1 MEVVRQD
8 RGSGRSERDE
18 QFHDLVAHR
27 REDLVRTA
35 RLLTAG
41 DRHLAEDLVQSALT
55 KLYVSW
61 SAFRRADSPDAYLRR
76 TLVNALTDERR
87 RIWRRRERPMA
98 EVPDRPRPDADL
110 DQIDEVLQRALREL
124 PPRMRAAVV
133 FRYFYQLDVAE
144 TANALG
150 CSVGTVKSQTARA
163 LDKLRAALQ
172 QSSPA
177 VRHSFLLEQGVTS

>member
-1 MEVVRQD
+1 VRQD
-8 RGSGRSERDE
+8 RGSGRTERDE
-18 QFHDLVAHR
+18 QFHDLVADR

-61 SAFRRADSPDAYLRR
+61 SAFRRADNPNAYLRR
-76 TLVNALTDERR
+76 ALVNALIDERR

-98 EVPDRPRPDADL
+98 ELPDRPGRDAGEF
-110 DQIDEVLQRALREL
+110 QVDEVLQRALREL

-133 FRYFYQLDVAE
+133 FRYFHELDVE
-144 TANALG
+144 QTAHALG

-177 VRHSFLLEQGVTS
+177 LFLKQGVTS